1 MWSLQ
6 NSPRGRAVDFL
17 HGALNVLISRF
28 STPDG
33 HWLLVDGAAGGLCVN
48 CVE

>member
-17 HGALNVLISRF
+17 HGALISRF
-28 STPDG
+28 PTPDG

-48 CVE
+48 RVE